1 MRCENNRLIQL
12 ADSLIK
18 YNFVQKTC
26 VYDEIIEGIHSQ
38 ASQGLHTLNELHRC
52 LVVVDTPSVQRASH
66 VWRHALGYFKIFSA
80 ILQYFTSCCRE
91 DPNAADV
98 LIRWHSRVNTR
109 VAQNLSLEVILK
121 CYIFF
126 KKNSA
131 FKSNTFLVLLFKN
144 SAFKSN
150 TFLVLLFKKNVLL
163 TVILKWYYF

>member
-126 KKNSA
+126 KK
-131 FKSNTFLVLLFKN
+131 TVLLK
-144 SAFKSN
+144 
-150 TFLVLLFKKNVLL
+150 
-163 TVILKWYYF
+163 VIPFWYYFLKTVLLKVIPFWYYFSKKMCFWQ